1 MHTLAGM
8 HLRCRACLPKKAL
21 FNEDSSPAHLNGE
34 AFSAYLRA
42 RENVQVG
49 EAMQEQEKLHV
60 KQMQELQAQ
69 LEAAQKQASS
79 HRQSAVLRHRLH
91 IVENILTLKCPR
103 DACKAAFI
111 DFDGCFALTCSRCRC
126 GFCAYCLQDCGTD
139 AHQHVANC
147 RHNTARGNVH
157 APIDAFHRSQK
168 SRVTRL
174 LRDYIAGRV
183 DQDVRQELIQ
193 ALDRDLRD
201 LGISSQDL
209 RV

>member
-1 MHTLAGM
+1 M
-8 HLRCRACLPKKAL
+8 HLRCRACLPNKAH
-21 FNEDSSPAHLNGE
+21 FDKDSAPAHLDGG

-49 EAMQEQEKLHV
+49 EAMREQDERHA
-60 KQMQELQAQ
+60 KQMQELKAQ
-69 LEAAQKQASS
+69 LEAVQKQASS
-79 HRQSAVLRHRLH
+79 HRQTAVLSHRLH
-91 IVENILTLKCPR
+91 IIENILTLKCPR

-147 RHNTARGNVH
+147 AHNTAKGRNLH
-157 APIDAFHRSQK
+157 APIDAFHRAQK
-168 SRVTRL
+168 GRVTRL
-174 LRDYIAGRV
+174 LREFIAGSV
-183 DQDVRQELIQ
+183 DRDVRQELVLS
-193 ALDRDLRD
+193 LDRDLRD